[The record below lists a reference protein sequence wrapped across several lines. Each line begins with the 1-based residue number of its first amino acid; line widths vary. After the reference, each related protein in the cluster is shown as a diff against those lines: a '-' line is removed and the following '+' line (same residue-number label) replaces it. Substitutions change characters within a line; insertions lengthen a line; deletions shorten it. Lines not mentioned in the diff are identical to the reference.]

1 MNSNSIK
8 KTLRLASQ
16 DGDDR
21 EAVALILFSLKALS
35 NKIKNSIKKTLR
47 LGDEGDIH
55 ECGVFTREFGLLLV
69 YFEFSLMNW
78 GVYS

>member
-1 MNSNSIK
+1 
-8 KTLRLASQ
+8 LASQ

-21 EAVALILFSLKALS
+21 EVVALILFSLKALS
-35 NKIKNSIKKTLR
+35 NKSKNSVKKTLR
-47 LGDEGDIH
+47 LGDERDVH
-55 ECGVFTREFGLLLV
+55 EFGVFTCEFGLLLV